1 MAQSQPKLGELGLFY
16 DRYIQVRL
24 QFLET
29 ATQQENEKY
38 SIQLIKRK
46 MKNQKSRLKA
56 PEGQHILS
64 AEFFSQV
71 IDSLPDY
78 SIFTV
83 DNDLKINSWSSGST
97 QLFQYGVEEIMGKG
111 FEVIF
116 TEEDKK
122 NNVPKT
128 EIAKALKNGKA
139 ADNRWHIRKDGSK
152 FYAFGLVYPVTG
164 LDGEIIGYVKILRDL
179 TERQNAEKYA
189 KEVEE
194 LSAHKQSIL
203 FILTHDFR
211 SLLTGVT
218 GTAEY
223 LNTNFDKMNKIK
235 AKEMLELLYTTS
247 KEELNLLDYL
257 VDWARIKYAAEPF
270 APTKIELY
278 NYVKKVFEALNE
290 NAVANDVHLH
300 NDIEENII
308 VFADGDMLLSI
319 LRNLISNAIKYSN
332 KGGKILVTAK
342 RKENKIIIEI
352 KDNGI
357 GITKEIQN
365 KLFTPQITTISDT
378 WKKDKDAGIGLLLSK
393 GFVETNDGKIWV
405 ESIEGEGSSFY
416 FTLPADK
423 PLDKTNGTDKI

>member
-1 MAQSQPKLGELGLFY
+1 MEDEKSKLK
-16 DRYIQVRL
+16 V
-24 QFLET
+24 
-29 ATQQENEKY
+29 
-38 SIQLIKRK
+38 
-46 MKNQKSRLKA
+46 

-97 QLFQYGVEEIMGKG
+97 QLFQYGVEEIMGKD
-111 FEVIF
+111 FEIIF

-122 NNVPKT
+122 NGLPKS
-128 EIAKALKNGKA
+128 EIAKALKEGKA
-139 ADNRWHIRKDGSK
+139 ADNRWHIRKDSSR
-152 FYAFGLVYPVTG
+152 FYAYGQVYPLTG
-164 LDGEIIGYVKILRDL
+164 DDGKMKGYVKILRDL
-179 TERQNAEKYA
+179 TERQNSEKYA

-194 LSAHKQSIL
+194 LSVHKQSIL
-203 FILTHDFR
+203 FILSHDFR
-211 SLLTGVT
+211 SLITGVT

-223 LNTNFDKMNKIK
+223 LSKNFDKIDKIK

-247 KEELNLLDYL
+247 KEELDLLDYL
-257 VDWARIKYAAEPF
+257 VDWARIKYAAKPF
-270 APTKIELY
+270 AQTKIKLD
-278 NYVKKVFEALNE
+278 NYVKKAFEALNE
-290 NAVANDVHLH
+290 NAIAKDIHLH
-300 NDIEENII
+300 IDIEEKIN

-319 LRNLISNAIKYSN
+319 LGNLISNAIKYSN
-332 KGGKILVTAK
+332 KGGEILVTAK

-378 WKKDKDAGIGLLLSK
+378 WKKDKEAGVGLLLSK
-393 GFVETNDGKIWV
+393 GFIEKNNGKIWV
-405 ESIEGEGSSFY
+405 ESVEGEGSSFY
-416 FTLPADK
+416 FTLPV
-423 PLDKTNGTDKI
+423 DKTVTT

>member
-1 MAQSQPKLGELGLFY
+1 METEKHKSQS
-16 DRYIQVRL
+16 
-24 QFLET
+24 
-29 ATQQENEKY
+29 
-38 SIQLIKRK
+38 
-46 MKNQKSRLKA
+46 
-56 PEGQHILS
+56 QHILS
-64 AEFFSQV
+64 SEFFSQV

-83 DNDLKINSWSSGST
+83 NKELKINSWSSGST
-97 QLFQYGVEEIMGKG
+97 QLFQYEVAEVMGKD
-111 FEVIF
+111 FEIIF

-122 NNVPKT
+122 NGLPDV
-128 EIAKALKNGKA
+128 EITKALKEGKA

-152 FYAFGLVYPVTG
+152 FYAYGQVYPLIG
-164 LDGEIIGYVKILRDL
+164 EDGEMKGYVKILRDL

-194 LSAHKQSIL
+194 LSIHKQSIL
-203 FILTHDFR
+203 FILSHDFR
-211 SLLTGVT
+211 SVLTGVT
-218 GTAEY
+218 GMAEY
-223 LNTNFDKMNKIK
+223 MNTNFDKIDKVK
-235 AKEMLELLYTTS
+235 AKEMIELLYTTS

-270 APTKIELY
+270 APTKIELS

-290 NAVANDVHLH
+290 NAVANDIHLH
-300 NDIEENII
+300 NDIEENIT

-332 KGGKILVTAK
+332 KGGEILVAAK
-342 RKENKIIIEI
+342 RKENRMIIQI

-357 GITKEIQN
+357 GIPKEIQD
-365 KLFTPQITTISDT
+365 KLFTPQITTVSDT
-378 WKKDKDAGIGLLLSK
+378 WKKDKEAGIGLLLSK
-393 GFVETNDGKIWV
+393 GFVEINNGTIWV

-423 PLDKTNGTDKI
+423 I

>member
-1 MAQSQPKLGELGLFY
+1 
-16 DRYIQVRL
+16 
-24 QFLET
+24 
-29 ATQQENEKY
+29 
-38 SIQLIKRK
+38 
-46 MKNQKSRLKA
+46 MKDKKSKA

-97 QLFQYGVEEIMGKG
+97 QLFQYGVEEIMGKD
-111 FEVIF
+111 FEIIF
-116 TEEDKK
+116 TQEDKK
-122 NNVPKT
+122 NNIPKT
-128 EIAKALKNGKA
+128 EIAKALKEGKA

-152 FYAFGLVYPVTG
+152 FYAYGLVYPLTG
-164 LDGEIIGYVKILRDL
+164 ADGKMKGYVKILRDL
-179 TERQNAEKYA
+179 TERQNSEKYA
-189 KEVEE
+189 KEVGE
-194 LSAHKQSIL
+194 LSVHKQSIL
-203 FILTHDFR
+203 FILSHDFR

-223 LNTNFDKMNKIK
+223 LNANFDKMDKIK

-278 NYVKKVFEALNE
+278 NYVKKVFEGLNE
-290 NAVANDVHLH
+290 NAVANDIHLH
-300 NDIEENII
+300 NDIEENIN

-342 RKENKIIIEI
+342 RKENRIIIEI

-357 GITKEIQN
+357 GINKEIQN
-365 KLFTPQITTISDT
+365 KLFTPQITTISDA
-378 WKKDKDAGIGLLLSK
+378 WKKDKEAGIGLLLSK
-393 GFVETNDGKIWV
+393 GFVEINGGKIWV
-405 ESIEGEGSSFY
+405 ESIEREGSSFY
-416 FTLPADK
+416 FTLPIDK
-423 PLDKTNGTDKI
+423 PLTIIENSK